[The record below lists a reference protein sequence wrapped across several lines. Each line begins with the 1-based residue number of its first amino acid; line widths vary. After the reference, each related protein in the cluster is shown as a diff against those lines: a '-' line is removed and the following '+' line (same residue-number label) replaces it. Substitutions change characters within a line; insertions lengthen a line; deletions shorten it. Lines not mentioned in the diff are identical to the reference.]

1 MELQAEHL
9 QDEQKAPMD
18 EFDLRYDARMRQE
31 VEERRRY
38 REELLMHRNNIRIC
52 NRMLVLEGIVL
63 AGLVIALIL
72 QVAWN

>member
-9 QDEQKAPMD
+9 QDDQKEPMD
-18 EFDLRYDARMRQE
+18 EFDLLYDARMRQE

-63 AGLVIALIL
+63 ASLVVALIL